1 MVRKSTRIEIPKS
14 DFQKFLKVSH
24 NFSEG
29 AQVAYDF
36 EYFNAAGV
44 LIVHAAIALADSL
57 TVKTG
62 GVKCKGEN
70 HYEILDLIKE
80 KIRDDTKRKTA
91 LNQLEAI
98 ISHKNSVSY
107 SGDIYSKKDLDKLFQ
122 NFERFSTWANSI
134 LSR

>member
-1 MVRKSTRIEIPKS
+1 MVRKSTRIQISKH
-14 DFQKFLKVSH
+14 DFEKYLSVSR
-24 NFSEG
+24 NFSDG
-29 AQVAYDF
+29 AQVAYEF
-36 EYFNAAGV
+36 EYYNAAGV

-57 TVKTG
+57 TIKTG

-80 KIRDDTKRKTA
+80 KIQDDIKRKSA

-107 SGDIYSKKDLDKLFQ
+107 SGDIYSKQDVDKLFK
-122 NFERFSTWANSI
+122 NFERFSSWASTI
-134 LSR
+134 LNQ